1 MWVAH
6 DPPGPDIKPSVI
18 PEVPRT
24 PNVPGYDPVP
34 PEKPT
39 GPPNPE
45 FPGPPTELP
54 PPPPEAPP
62 PPSPPG
68 PGVVLPRGP
77 EIIPPKPPE
86 DFGLVLCSKVHTFE
100 LSDCTSNNSNLISAT
115 NDREP
120 FITDMRSESSN
131 AQSDGSDVH
140 STVLH
145 GLLQSTVP
153 SWTL

>member
-1 MWVAH
+1 M
-6 DPPGPDIKPSVI
+6 
-18 PEVPRT
+18 PRT
-24 PNVPGYDPVP
+24 PNVPDYNLILL
-34 PEKPT
+34 EMST
-39 GPPNPE
+39 GPPLISPCPNLE
-45 FPGPPTELP
+45 FPGPPTELSL
-54 PPPPEAPP
+54 PPEAPP

-68 PGVVLPRGP
+68 PEVVPPHGL
-77 EIIPPKPPE
+77 EIIPPKPSE
-86 DFGLVLCSKVHTFE
+86 DFGLVLCSKVHTSE
-100 LSDCTSNNSNLISAT
+100 QSDCTSNDSDLISAT